1 MELSLFSDP
10 VFQSFAT
17 QRPIATAAQL
27 ILRRLLDPA
36 AIDQVFRDNA
46 ELQYE
51 RTLPFSL
58 VARTMASVVT
68 GKHKSVHAAYKKLFE
83 SIEVSTTALYNKLQ
97 RIEPQTSRGLVVHSY
112 EQIVAINRQIGSLA
126 SHDVPGYR
134 TRVLDGNHLCNT
146 EHRLAETRRLAPGP
160 LPGKSLVVFDPR
172 HEAVCDFFPIEDGHA
187 QERSALDDVIE
198 TLERKQLWVAD
209 RNFCTLKLMYAIAA
223 AGGCFV
229 IRQHGNLQGSEQG
242 KLRRIGKSETAE
254 VWENRLEL
262 PEYRG
267 QRMTVRRVV
276 AKLFEPTRDKET
288 EVVILTNLPAE
299 EANGVRVSDL
309 YRGRWKIET
318 AFMHMTLSLGCEVR
332 TLCYPP
338 AALFCFALSLLA
350 YNSLSVIKA
359 MVKVTHGREQSA
371 MLSHYYLA
379 CELGETT
386 DGLLI
391 ALPEARWSQVA
402 ELPLELYCDQ
412 LLSISRAINMK
423 VYGKSVRGPKKPPPK
438 RTGGRRTTH
447 LSTKRLLEKRKAKPC

>member
-1 MELSLFSDP
+1 MDMALFSDP

-17 QRPIATAAQL
+17 KRPIATAAQL
-27 ILRRLLDPA
+27 IMRRLLDPA

-58 VARTMASVVT
+58 IAQTMASVVI
-68 GKHKSVHAAYKKLFE
+68 GKHKSVHAAYKKQFE
-83 SIEVSTTALYNKLQ
+83 AIEISATALYNKLQ
-97 RIEPQTSRGLVVHSY
+97 RIEPQTSRALVVHSY
-112 EQIVAINRQIGSLA
+112 RQIVAINGQIGSVAL
-126 SHDVPGYR
+126 HDVPGYT

-146 EHRLAETRRLAPGP
+146 EHRLKETRRLAPGP

-172 HEAVCDFFPIEDGHA
+172 HDAACDFFPIEDGHA
-187 QERSALDDVIE
+187 QERSALDEVIE

-209 RNFCTLKLMYAIAA
+209 RNFCTLKFMYAIAA

-229 IRQHGNLQGSEQG
+229 IRRHGNLHGSEQG
-242 KLRRIGKSETAE
+242 ELRRIGQSETAE

-262 PEYRG
+262 PAYRG
-267 QRMTVRRVV
+267 ESMTVRRIV
-276 AKLFEPTRDKET
+276 AKLFKPTRDKET
-288 EVVILTNLPAE
+288 EVVILTNLPAQ
-299 EANGVRVSDL
+299 EADGVRVSEL

-318 AFMHMTLSLGCEVR
+318 AFMHLTLSLGCELK

-359 MVKVTHGREQSA
+359 MVKVTHGREQGE

-391 ALPEARWSQVA
+391 ALPEARWAQVP
-402 ELPLELYCDQ
+402 ELPLEVYCDQ

-438 RTGGRRTTH
+438 RKGGGRMTH
-447 LSTKRLLEKRKAKPC
+447 LSTKRLLAKRKGKPC